1 MEKKEQKLEIQIDEA
16 TAQGLYANLG
26 IINHTDSE
34 FTIDFVYIQPQSPQG
49 KVRAR
54 IITSPR
60 HAKRL
65 LIALEENVRRYE
77 ANFGVIETGPAG
89 NEGAIIQ

>member
-16 TAQGLYANLG
+16 TAQGTYANLG
-26 IINHTDSE
+26 IINHSDSE
-34 FTIDFVYIQPQSPQG
+34 FTFDFVYIQPQSPQG
-49 KVRAR
+49 KVRSR

-65 LIALEENVRRYE
+65 LIALEENVRRFE
-77 ANFGVIETGPAG
+77 ANFGPIDLGPA
-89 NEGAIIQ
+89 ASDPAHIQ

>member
-16 TAQGLYANLG
+16 VAQGIYANLG

-34 FTIDFVYIQPQSPQG
+34 FTIDFVYVQPQGPQG
-49 KVRAR
+49 KVRSR
-54 IITSPR
+54 IVTSPR

-65 LIALEENVRRYE
+65 LLALEENIRRFE
-77 ANFGVIETGPAG
+77 ASFGSIDLGPAG
-89 NEGAIIQ
+89 SDPANIQ

>member
-1 MEKKEQKLEIQIDEA
+1 M
-16 TAQGLYANLG
+16 G

-49 KVRAR
+49 KVRSR

-60 HAKRL
+60 HAKRH
-65 LIALEENVRRYE
+65 LIALEENVRRFE
-77 ANFGVIETGPAG
+77 ANFGTIDLGPAG
-89 NEGAIIQ
+89 SDPAHIQ

>member
-16 TAQGLYANLG
+16 TAQGIYANLG

-34 FTIDFVYIQPQSPQG
+34 FTIDFVYLQPQTPQG

-65 LIALEENVRRYE
+65 LLALEENVRRFE
-77 ANFGVIETGPAG
+77 ANFGAIEPGPAG

>member
-1 MEKKEQKLEIQIDEA
+1 MEKNEKKLEIQIDEA
-16 TAQGLYANLG
+16 TAQGIYSNLG

-34 FTIDFVYIQPQSPQG
+34 FTIDFIFIQPQSPQG

-60 HAKRL
+60 HATRL

-77 ANFGVIETGPAG
+77 ANFGVIEPAPAG
-89 NEGAIIQ
+89 HEPAHIQ

>member
-1 MEKKEQKLEIQIDEA
+1 MEKNEKKLEIQIDEA

-26 IINHTDSE
+26 IINHSDSE
-34 FTIDFVYIQPQSPQG
+34 FTIDFVYLQPQSPQG

-65 LIALEENVRRYE
+65 LSALEENIRRFE
-77 ANFGVIETGPAG
+77 ANFGAIDLGPAG
-89 NEGAIIQ
+89 TDPANMQ

>member
-1 MEKKEQKLEIQIDEA
+1 MEKNEKKLEIQIDEA

-26 IINHTDSE
+26 IINHSDSE
-34 FTIDFVYIQPQSPQG
+34 FTIDFVYLQPQSPQG

-54 IITSPR
+54 VIPPPR

-65 LIALEENVRRYE
+65 LIALEENIRRFE
-77 ANFGVIETGPAG
+77 ANFGAIDLGPAG
-89 NEGAIIQ
+89 SDPANIQ

>member
-1 MEKKEQKLEIQIDEA
+1 MEKNEKKLEIQIDEA

-26 IINHTDSE
+26 IINHNDSE
-34 FTIDFVYIQPQSPQG
+34 FTIDFVYLQPQSPQG

-60 HAKRL
+60 HAKHL
-65 LIALEENVRRYE
+65 LSALEENIRRFE
-77 ANFGVIETGPAG
+77 ANFGAINLGPAG
-89 NEGAIIQ
+89 SDPANMQ

>member
-16 TAQGLYANLG
+16 TAQGIYANLG
-26 IINHTDSE
+26 IINHSDSE
-34 FTIDFVYIQPQSPQG
+34 FTIDFVYVQPQGPQG

-65 LIALEENVRRYE
+65 LMALEENVRRFE
-77 ANFGVIETGPAG
+77 ANFGTIDLGGAALDPA
-89 NEGAIIQ
+89 NIQ

>member
-16 TAQGLYANLG
+16 TAQGIYANLG

-34 FTIDFVYIQPQSPQG
+34 FTIDFVYLQPQSPQG

-65 LIALEENVRRYE
+65 LIALEENVRRFE
-77 ANFGVIETGPAG
+77 ANFGAIEPGPAG
-89 NEGAIIQ
+89 TDPANIQ

>member
-1 MEKKEQKLEIQIDEA
+1 MEKNEKKLEIQIDEA
-16 TAQGLYANLG
+16 TAQGIYSNLG

-65 LIALEENVRRYE
+65 LLALEENVRRFE
-77 ANFGVIETGPAG
+77 ANFGVIEPAPAG
-89 NEGAIIQ
+89 NDPANIQ